1 MIDTNDPVFVLWLQ
15 QSLARVLLGH
25 SYLDPTGQFD
35 NATIKGVLRYQ
46 IENKLPQTGLDDAT
60 VAKIKQDLALLDAQ
74 PYKKKQRR

>member
-35 NATIKGVLRYQ
+35 TATIKGVLRYQ

-74 PYKKKQRR
+74 PYKKKLRR